1 VRLRSLVGLSG
12 SLLAVVA
19 LGATGCAERSAAAQV
34 GDEIVSESDFQDE
47 VDARAGNET
56 YLEMSGIPA
65 DALEGD
71 MESSYSQEFVGSL
84 LQERIF
90 VLLFDRILA
99 DEGIEVT
106 ADERN
111 QAAQSVEEGLQ
122 EAYTAFPS
130 WYQEQL
136 VEDQSKY
143 LALVTALESEAAVG
157 AAVADMASRVDVE
170 LSSHYGSWD
179 PDLVADAWAGEG
191 LAIVPPNA
199 PEGADTSETTV
210 PPVAAEPGA

>member
-1 VRLRSLVGLSG
+1 LSG
-12 SLLAVVA
+12 SLLAVLA
-19 LGATGCAERSAAAQV
+19 LGATGCAEQSAAVRV
-34 GDEIVSESDFQDE
+34 GDEIVSAADFQDE

-99 DEGIEVT
+99 DEDVEVT
-106 ADERN
+106 DEDRQ

-122 EAYTAFPS
+122 DAYTAFPS

-157 AAVADMASRVDVE
+157 AAVADMASRVDIE

-179 PDLVADAWAGEG
+179 ADLVADAWAGEG
-191 LAIVPPNA
+191 LAVVPPEA
-199 PEGADTSETTV
+199 PEGTDTTDTTT
-210 PPVAAEPGA
+210 PQPATEPAA